1 LRFLLGTFAP
11 FSRASL
17 SPIAIACFR
26 LRTFRPDPLLRVPFF
41 FRCMADF
48 TRLPAAFPYLAMRRQ
63 YAKRVL
69 TADASGMW
77 MRKHHRL
84 AKQIAGYV
92 ARRAD

>member
-1 LRFLLGTFAP
+1 LRLRFFLGTFAP

-17 SPIAIACFR
+17 NPIAIACLR

-48 TRLPAAFPYLAMRRQ
+48 TRLPAAFPYLAMRRH

-69 TADASGMW
+69 ERIDDCRGE
-77 MRKHHRL
+77 RYL
-84 AKQIAGYV
+84 L
-92 ARRAD
+92 RRVE